1 MINHIVLFKMKNFPP
16 DEKKAILLEMKSL
29 LEGLEGVINEL
40 LYIEVGL
47 NHELAAGNYDLALIT
62 HFNSL
67 EDLGRYKVHPAHMVV
82 VKRMGEVAE
91 TRAAVDFEF

>member
-1 MINHIVLFKMKNFPP
+1 MKAFPP
-16 DEKKAILLEMKSL
+16 EEKKAILREMKGL
-29 LEGLEGVINEL
+29 LEGLKGVVPEL
-40 LYIEVGL
+40 NYIEVGL
-47 NHELAAGNYDLALIT
+47 NHQLESTNYDLALIT

-67 EDLGRYKVHPAHMVV
+67 EDLESYKIHPSHQVV